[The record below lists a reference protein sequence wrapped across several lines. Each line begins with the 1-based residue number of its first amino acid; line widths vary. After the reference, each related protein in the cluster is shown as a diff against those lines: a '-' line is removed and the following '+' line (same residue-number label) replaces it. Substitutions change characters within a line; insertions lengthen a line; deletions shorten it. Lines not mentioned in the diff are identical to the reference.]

1 MRAAG
6 EVRTLANEVSTRG
19 TTTGR
24 FGRGTE
30 VEPQYAPEARSDHL
44 PPMEY
49 RDMPEPLP
57 LRKVLGPSVILAGV
71 GVGSGEY
78 ILWPYISANAGI
90 GFLYLAVVGVT
101 IQYFLNMEIE
111 RYTLATGETAIAGFA
126 RSWKPWGI
134 LFVIFAVVP
143 NIWPGWGTAGATTFT
158 YLVGGSPTT
167 IAIIVLLAIG
177 VALTT
182 SPVVYKA
189 LERAE
194 FFKVGLTIVFLAIA
208 IVAGIKASAWGHL
221 GANAQRLGTLPTSDV
236 AIATLLAGLVFA
248 GAGGANNLVQSN
260 WIREKG
266 FGMGAYIPKVES
278 PLTGEPEPQP
288 STGSMVRQDEENI
301 ARFRGWFR
309 VANKEQLVS
318 FWAICVASI
327 TVFSV
332 LAYSTVYGKNISD
345 DADFAFIKGEGE
357 VLKDVVGPWFGTFF
371 WIFGTLSLVLVA
383 LGVVDYVSRLSA
395 DVLKTLH
402 LRDNERW
409 SESKLYM
416 AIVWTMCLLGCAIL
430 LSGFDQPLVLLVLSA
445 CLNGIVMFIYS
456 ILLIRLNRRGLPP
469 AIRVTGL
476 RLGVLMFAV
485 AFYGFFAGWY
495 VITQVGELS

>member
-1 MRAAG
+1 MAG
-6 EVRTLANEVSTRG
+6 TARSTE
-19 TTTGR
+19 TTTTTGGR
-24 FGRGTE
+24 FGRATE
-30 VEPQYAPEARSDHL
+30 EPQYAPEVRSDHL

-49 RDMPEPLP
+49 QDMPEPLP
-57 LRKVLGPSVILAGV
+57 LRKVLGPSVILAGI

-90 GFLYLAVVGVT
+90 GFLYLAVIGVT

-126 RSWKPWGI
+126 RYWKPWGI
-134 LFVIFAVVP
+134 LFCIFAIVP
-143 NIWPGWGTAGATTFT
+143 NVWPGWGTAGATTFT
-158 YLVGGSPTT
+158 YLIGGGNPNT

-177 VALTT
+177 IALTT

-194 FFKVGLTIVFLAIA
+194 FFKVGLTIVFLAVA
-208 IVAGIKASAWGHL
+208 VVAGIKMSAWGDLTGNAENL
-221 GANAQRLGTLPTSDV
+221 GSLPTGDV

-266 FGMGAYIPKVES
+266 FGMGKYVPRIES
-278 PLTGEPEPQP
+278 PLTGEPEPAP
-288 STGSMVRQDEENI
+288 TTGSMMRQDEENLK
-301 ARFRGWFR
+301 RFNGWWK

-318 FWAICVASI
+318 FWLICVVSI
-327 TVFSV
+327 IIFSV
-332 LAYSTVYGKNISD
+332 LAYSTVYGQDISEE
-345 DADFAFIKGEGE
+345 ADFAFIEAEGE
-357 VLKDVVGPWFGTFF
+357 ALKNVVAPWFGTFF
-371 WIFGTLSLVLVA
+371 WIFGSISLVLVA
-383 LGVVDYVSRLSA
+383 LGVVDYVGRLSA

-409 SESKLYM
+409 SESKIYT
-416 AIVWTMCLLGCAIL
+416 AIVWTMCLVGCGIL
-430 LSGFDQPLVLLVLSA
+430 LSGFDQPLVLLVLAA

-456 ILLIRLNRRGLPP
+456 ILLIKLNRSGLPP
-469 AIRVTGL
+469 AIRVRGF
-476 RLGVLMFAV
+476 RLGALGFAV
-485 AFYGFFAGWY
+485 LFYGFFAGWY
-495 VITQVGELS
+495 VIVQLGEIF

>member
-1 MRAAG
+1 
-6 EVRTLANEVSTRG
+6 LAHEVSTRG
-19 TTTGR
+19 TSTGR
-24 FGRGTE
+24 RFERPDQR
-30 VEPQYAPEARSDHL
+30 EPQYAPEARSDHL

-49 RDMPEPLP
+49 QDMPEPLP

-78 ILWPYISANAGI
+78 ILWPYISSNAGI
-90 GFLYLAVVGVT
+90 GFLYLAVIGVT

-134 LFVIFAVVP
+134 LFCVFAVVP

-158 YLVGGSPTT
+158 YIFGGSPTT
-167 IAIIVLLAIG
+167 IAIIVLIAIG

-194 FFKVGLTIVFLAIA
+194 FFKVGLTIVFLAVA
-208 IVAGIKASAWGHL
+208 IVAAIKASAWSGL
-221 GANAQRLGTLPTSDV
+221 GDNVSNFGTLPTDDV
-236 AIATLLAGLVFA
+236 AISTLLAGLVFA

-266 FGMGAYIPKVES
+266 FGMGKYIPRIES
-278 PLTGEPEPQP
+278 PVTGAPEPAP
-288 STGSMVRQDEENI
+288 TTGSMMRQDEANI
-301 ARFRGWFR
+301 GRFNKWFS

-318 FWAICVASI
+318 FWAICIASI
-327 TVFSV
+327 IVFSV
-332 LAYSTVYGKNISD
+332 LAYSTVYGKHISD
-345 DADFAFIKGEGE
+345 EADFDFIKGEGE
-357 VLKDVVGPWFGTFF
+357 VLKDVVAPWFGTFF
-371 WIFGTLSLVLVA
+371 WVFGTISLVLVA

-409 SESKLYM
+409 SESKIYA
-416 AIVWTMCLLGCAIL
+416 AIVWTMCLLGVAVL
-430 LSGFDQPLVLLVLSA
+430 ASGFDQPLVLLVLSA

-456 ILLIRLNRRGLPP
+456 ILLIKLNRGGLPP
-469 AIRVTGL
+469 AIRVRGL
-476 RLGVLMFAV
+476 RLGMLGFAV
-485 AFYGFFAGWY
+485 LFYGFFAGWY
-495 VITQVGELS
+495 VIVQLGEIF

>member
-1 MRAAG
+1 
-6 EVRTLANEVSTRG
+6 
-19 TTTGR
+19 
-24 FGRGTE
+24 
-30 VEPQYAPEARSDHL
+30 
-44 PPMEY
+44 MEY
-49 RDMPEPLP
+49 ADMPEPMP

-90 GFLYLAVVGVT
+90 GFLWLAVVGVT

-134 LFVIFAVVP
+134 LFCIFAVVP
-143 NIWPGWGTAGATTFT
+143 NVWPGWGTAGATTFT
-158 YLVGGSPTT
+158 YLVGGDPNV
-167 IAIIVLLAIG
+167 IAIIVLIAIG
-177 VALTT
+177 VSLTT
-182 SPVVYKA
+182 SPVVYRA
-189 LERAE
+189 LESAE

-208 IVAGIKASAWGHL
+208 IVAGISASAWGDL
-221 GANAQRLGTLPTSDV
+221 GENAKTLGTLPTGDV

-266 FGMGAYIPKVES
+266 FGMGQYVPRIES
-278 PLTGEPEPQP
+278 PLTGEPEPEP
-288 STGSMVRQDEENI
+288 STGTMCRQDEENI
-301 ARFRGWFR
+301 NRFKAWFK

-318 FWAICVASI
+318 FWAICVCSI
-327 TVFSV
+327 IVFSV
-332 LAYSTVYGKNISD
+332 LAYSTVYGQDISEE
-345 DADFAFIKGEGE
+345 ADFAFIQAEGE
-357 VLKDVVGPWFGTFF
+357 VLKEVVAPWFGTFF

-402 LRDNERW
+402 LRDTKSW
-409 SESKLYM
+409 SESKIYTT
-416 AIVWTMCLLGCAIL
+416 IVWTMCLVGCAVL

-456 ILLIRLNRRGLPP
+456 VLLIKLNRKGLPP
-469 AIRVTGL
+469 ALRVTGF
-476 RLGVLMFAV
+476 RLGALFFAV
-485 AFYGFFAGWY
+485 AFYGFFSGWY
-495 VITQVGELS
+495 VIVQMGEIL

>member
-1 MRAAG
+1 
-6 EVRTLANEVSTRG
+6 
-19 TTTGR
+19 
-24 FGRGTE
+24 
-30 VEPQYAPEARSDHL
+30 
-44 PPMEY
+44 MEY

-134 LFVIFAVVP
+134 LFCFFAVIP
-143 NIWPGWGTAGATTFT
+143 NIWPGWGTAGATTLS
-158 YLVGGSPTT
+158 YLIGGSPNV
-167 IAIIVLLAIG
+167 IAILVLIAIG
-177 VALTT
+177 VSLTT

-189 LERAE
+189 LEGAE

-208 IVAGIKASAWGHL
+208 VVAAISLSDWEGL
-221 GANAQRLGTLPTSDV
+221 GDNAANFGTLPTGDV

-266 FGMGAYIPKVES
+266 FGMGAYVPKIES
-278 PLTGEPEPQP
+278 PLTGQPEPDP
-288 STGSMVRQDEENI
+288 TTGTMCRQDEENVK
-301 ARFRGWFR
+301 RFNRWFK

-318 FWAICVASI
+318 FWAICVCSI
-327 TVFSV
+327 IIFSV
-332 LAYSTVYGKNISD
+332 LAYATVYGKNISAE
-345 DADFAFIKGEGE
+345 ADFSFIKYEGD
-357 VLKDVVGPWFGTFF
+357 VLKDTVGSWFGTFF
-371 WIFGTLSLVLVA
+371 WIFGSISLMLVA
-383 LGVVDYVSRLSA
+383 LGVVDYVARLVA

-402 LRDNERW
+402 LRDDTRW
-409 SESKLYM
+409 SESKIYT
-416 AIVWTMCLLGCAIL
+416 AIVWTMCLVGCAIL
-430 LSGFDQPLVLLVLSA
+430 LAGFDQPLVLLVLAA

-456 ILLIRLNRRGLPP
+456 ILLIKLNRSGLPP
-469 AIRVTGL
+469 AIRVRGF
-476 RLGVLMFAV
+476 RLGALGFAV
-485 AFYGFFAGWY
+485 LFYGFFAGWY
-495 VITQVGELS
+495 VIVQLGEIF

>member
-90 GFLYLAVVGVT
+90 GYLYLAVIGVT

-134 LFVIFAVVP
+134 LFCIFAVVP

-158 YLVGGSPTT
+158 YLVGGSPTV
-167 IAIIVLLAIG
+167 IAVIVLLAIG
-177 VALTT
+177 VSLTT

-189 LERAE
+189 LEGAE
-194 FFKVGLTIVFLAIA
+194 FFKIGLTIVFLAVA
-208 IVAGIKASAWGHL
+208 IVAAIQPSDWGAL
-221 GANAQRLGTLPTSDV
+221 SDNVGNFGTLPTGD
-236 AIATLLAGLVFA
+236 IAVSTLLAGLVFA
-248 GAGGANNLVQSN
+248 GAGGAN
-260 WIREKG
+260 
-266 FGMGAYIPKVES
+266 
-278 PLTGEPEPQP
+278 
-288 STGSMVRQDEENI
+288 
-301 ARFRGWFR
+301 
-309 VANKEQLVS
+309 
-318 FWAICVASI
+318 
-327 TVFSV
+327 
-332 LAYSTVYGKNISD
+332 
-345 DADFAFIKGEGE
+345 
-357 VLKDVVGPWFGTFF
+357 
-371 WIFGTLSLVLVA
+371 
-383 LGVVDYVSRLSA
+383 
-395 DVLKTLH
+395 
-402 LRDNERW
+402 
-409 SESKLYM
+409 
-416 AIVWTMCLLGCAIL
+416 
-430 LSGFDQPLVLLVLSA
+430 
-445 CLNGIVMFIYS
+445 
-456 ILLIRLNRRGLPP
+456 
-469 AIRVTGL
+469 
-476 RLGVLMFAV
+476 
-485 AFYGFFAGWY
+485 
-495 VITQVGELS
+495 

>member
-1 MRAAG
+1 MARSVKVPDAA
-6 EVRTLANEVSTRG
+6 TA
-19 TTTGR
+19 GR
-24 FGRGTE
+24 FVRPGEERHE
-30 VEPQYAPEARSDHL
+30 QRYAPEARSDHL

-78 ILWPYISANAGI
+78 ILWPYISANAGL
-90 GFLYLAVVGVT
+90 GFLWLAFVGVT

-134 LFVIFAVVP
+134 LFCVFAVVP

-158 YLVGGSPTT
+158 YIFGGNPTV
-167 IAIIVLLAIG
+167 IAVIVLLAIG

-221 GANAQRLGTLPTSDV
+221 GENAQNLGTLPTSDV

-266 FGMGAYIPKVES
+266 FGMGKYIPRIES
-278 PLTGEPEPQP
+278 PLTGEPEPAP
-288 STGSMVRQDEENI
+288 ATGSMVRQDDENI
-301 ARFRGWFR
+301 ARFKGWFR

-318 FWAICVASI
+318 FWAICLASI
-327 TVFSV
+327 VVFSV
-332 LAYSTVYGKNISD
+332 LASSTVYGKNISD
-345 DADFAFIKGEGE
+345 EADFDFIKGEGE

-402 LRDNERW
+402 LRENERW
-409 SESKLYM
+409 SESKLY
-416 AIVWTMCLLGCAIL
+416 ATIVWTMCLLGTAVL

-456 ILLIRLNRRGLPP
+456 ILLIRLNRRGLPS
-469 AIRVTGL
+469 AIRVGGV
-476 RLGVLMFAV
+476 RLGVLVFAV

-495 VITQVGELS
+495 VITQVGELF

>member
-1 MRAAG
+1 
-6 EVRTLANEVSTRG
+6 V
-19 TTTGR
+19 
-24 FGRGTE
+24 
-30 VEPQYAPEARSDHL
+30 RSDHL

-49 RDMPEPLP
+49 KDMPEPLP

-134 LFVIFAVVP
+134 LFCFFAVIP
-143 NIWPGWGTAGATTFT
+143 NIWPGWGTAGATTFS

-167 IAIIVLLAIG
+167 IAIIVLLSIG

-189 LERAE
+189 LEGAE
-194 FFKVGLTIVFLAIA
+194 FFKIGLTIVFLIIAVIAAIDP
-208 IVAGIKASAWGHL
+208 SAWSSL
-221 GANAQRLGTLPTSDV
+221 GDNATNFGTLPTGDV
-236 AIATLLAGLVFA
+236 AISTLLAGLVFA

-266 FGMGAYIPKVES
+266 FGMGAYVPRIES
-278 PLTGEPEPQP
+278 PLTGAPEPAP
-288 STGSMVRQDEENI
+288 TTGSMMRQDEENI
-301 ARFRGWFR
+301 RRFRGWFK

-318 FWAICVASI
+318 FWAICLGSI
-327 TVFSV
+327 IVFSV

-345 DADFAFIKGEGE
+345 EADFDFIKGEGE

-371 WIFGTLSLVLVA
+371 WIFGSISLVLVA

-409 SESKLYM
+409 SESKIY
-416 AIVWTMCLLGCAIL
+416 ATIVWTMVLLGCAVL

-456 ILLIRLNRRGLPP
+456 ILLIKLNRTGLPP
-469 AIRVTGL
+469 AIRVSGF
-476 RLGVLMFAV
+476 RLGALGFAV
-485 AFYGFFAGWY
+485 LFYGFFAGWY
-495 VITQVGELS
+495 VIVQLGEIF

>member
-1 MRAAG
+1 
-6 EVRTLANEVSTRG
+6 LARSLSTRG
-19 TTTGR
+19 QTESTTAGR
-24 FGRGTE
+24 FTRPGAE
-30 VEPQYAPEARSDHL
+30 QAQPQYAPEVRSDHL

-49 RDMPEPLP
+49 KDMPEPLP

-90 GFLYLAVVGVT
+90 GFLWLAFVGVT

-134 LFVIFAVVP
+134 LFVVFAVVP

-158 YLVGGSPTT
+158 FIFGGNPTT

-208 IVAGIKASAWGHL
+208 IVAGIKASAWSSL
-221 GANAQRLGTLPTSDV
+221 GDNASNLGTLPTGDV

-266 FGMGAYIPKVES
+266 FGMGKYIPRIES
-278 PLTGEPEPQP
+278 PLTGEPEPAP
-288 STGSMVRQDEENI
+288 ATGSMVRQDEENI
-301 ARFRGWFR
+301 RRFKGWFS

-318 FWAICVASI
+318 FWAICLASI
-327 TVFSV
+327 VVFSV
-332 LAYSTVYGKNISD
+332 LAYSTVYGKDLSEE
-345 DADFAFIKGEGE
+345 ADFTFIQKEGQ

-371 WIFGTLSLVLVA
+371 WIFGTISLVLVA

-395 DVLKTLH
+395 DALKTLH
-402 LRDNERW
+402 LRDNEGW
-409 SESKLYM
+409 SESKIYT
-416 AIVWTMCLLGCAIL
+416 AIVWTMCLLGCAVL
-430 LSGFDQPLVLLVLSA
+430 LSGLDQPLVLLVLSA

-456 ILLIRLNRRGLPP
+456 ALLIKLNRGGLPP
-469 AIRVTGL
+469 AIRVRGV
-476 RLGVLMFAV
+476 RLGMLCVAV

-495 VITQVGELS
+495 VITQVGELF

>member
-1 MRAAG
+1 VA
-6 EVRTLANEVSTRG
+6 ESVRTPDATG
-19 TTTGR
+19 TGR
-24 FGRGTE
+24 FGR
-30 VEPQYAPEARSDHL
+30 PQGEGAELYAPEVRSDHL

-90 GFLYLAVVGVT
+90 GFLYLAFVGVT
-101 IQYFLNMEIE
+101 VQYFLNMEIE

-134 LFVIFAVVP
+134 LFCVFAIVP
-143 NIWPGWGTAGATTFT
+143 NVWPGWGTAGATIFT
-158 YLVGGSPTT
+158 YLVGGNATV
-167 IAIIVLLAIG
+167 IAVIVLLAI
-177 VALTT
+177 AISLTT

-189 LERAE
+189 LESAE

-208 IVAGIKASAWGHL
+208 VVAGISASAWGDL
-221 GANAQRLGTLPTSDV
+221 GDNASNFGTLPTGSV
-236 AIATLLAGLVFA
+236 AVATLLAGLVFA

-266 FGMGAYIPKVES
+266 FGMGAYIPRIES
-278 PLTGEPEPQP
+278 PLTGEPEPAP
-288 STGSMVRQDEENI
+288 TTGSMVRQDEENLS
-301 ARFRGWFR
+301 RFRRWFS

-318 FWAICVASI
+318 FWAICLASI

-332 LAYSTVYGKNISD
+332 LAYSTVFGKNLSS
-345 DADFAFIKGEGE
+345 DADFDFIKGEGG

-371 WIFGTLSLVLVA
+371 WIFGTISLVLVA

-402 LRDNERW
+402 LRDNEKW
-409 SESKLYM
+409 SESKLYTT
-416 AIVWTMCLLGCAIL
+416 IVWAMCLVGCAIL
-430 LSGFDQPLVLLVLSA
+430 ASGFDQPLVLLVLSA

-456 ILLIRLNRRGLPP
+456 ILLIKLNRSGLPP
-469 AIRVTGL
+469 AIRVSGV
-476 RLGVLMFAV
+476 RLGALVFAV
-485 AFYGFFAGWY
+485 MFYGFFAGWY
-495 VITQVGELS
+495 VITQIGELV

>member
-1 MRAAG
+1 
-6 EVRTLANEVSTRG
+6 LAHEVSTRS

-24 FGRGTE
+24 RFERPDQ

-78 ILWPYISANAGI
+78 ILWPYISSNAGI

-126 RSWKPWGI
+126 RSWKPWGL
-134 LFVIFAVVP
+134 LFCVFAVVP

-158 YLVGGSPTT
+158 YLVGGNPNV
-167 IAIIVLLAIG
+167 IAMIVLLAIG
-177 VALTT
+177 VALTA

-189 LERAE
+189 LEGAE
-194 FFKVGLTIVFLAIA
+194 FFKVGLTIVFLIIA
-208 IVAGIKASAWGHL
+208 IVAAIEPSDWKAL
-221 GANAQRLGTLPTSDV
+221 GDNGSNLGTLPTGSV
-236 AIATLLAGLVFA
+236 AVATLLAGLVFA

-266 FGMGAYIPKVES
+266 FGMGKYIPRIES
-278 PLTGEPEPQP
+278 PVTGAPEPEP
-288 STGSMVRQDEENI
+288 STGVMMRQDEENV
-301 ARFRGWFR
+301 ARFRKWFS

-318 FWAICVASI
+318 FWAICIASI
-327 TVFSV
+327 VVFSV
-332 LAYSTVYGKNISD
+332 LAYSTVYHKNISD
-345 DADFAFIKGEGE
+345 DADFDFIKGEGE
-357 VLKDVVGPWFGTFF
+357 VLKDVVAPWFGTFF
-371 WIFGTLSLVLVA
+371 WIFGTISLVLVA

-395 DVLKTLH
+395 DVLKTLY
-402 LRDNERW
+402 LRDNKRW
-409 SESKLYM
+409 SESKIYA
-416 AIVWTMCLLGCAIL
+416 AIVWTMCLLGIAVL
-430 LSGFDQPLVLLVLSA
+430 AAGFDQPLVLLVLSA

-456 ILLIRLNRRGLPP
+456 ILLIKLNRTGLPP
-469 AIRVTGL
+469 AIRVRGL
-476 RLGVLMFAV
+476 RLGMLAFAV
-485 AFYGFFAGWY
+485 LFYGFFAGWY
-495 VITQVGELS
+495 VIVQLGEIF